1 MSRLCAA
8 LPRLS
13 PLTQGPEFS
22 LRSNKMTGI
31 INALVIC
38 RGLEVHQH
46 HSVLACALKT
56 LHGDVHTVF
65 TTPHLPESPAAGES
79 EQKPRVRQEAFI
91 GKKSRFR
98 LI

>member
-65 TTPHLPESPAAGES
+65 TTPPPAGITS
-79 EQKPRVRQEAFI
+79 C
-91 GKKSRFR
+91 G
-98 LI
+98 